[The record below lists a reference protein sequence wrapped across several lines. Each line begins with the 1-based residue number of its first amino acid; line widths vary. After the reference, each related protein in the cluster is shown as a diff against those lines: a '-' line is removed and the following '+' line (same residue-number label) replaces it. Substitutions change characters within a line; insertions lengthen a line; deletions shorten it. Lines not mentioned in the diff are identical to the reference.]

1 MKPTLKPGL
10 RHSFSYK
17 VPENKTVL
25 YTHPELPIIAQMPK
39 VFATGFMIVLME
51 WTCTQLM
58 APHLDDGE
66 GSLGTHVDISHLA
79 ATPPGMTVRVDVEV
93 VELQGRKIVFKVSA
107 HDGMDLIGEGRH
119 GRVVVAW
126 DRFNAKV
133 ADKAKA
139 AAELVS

>member
-1 MKPTLKPGL
+1 
-10 RHSFSYK
+10 
-17 VPENKTVL
+17 
-25 YTHPELPIIAQMPK
+25 
-39 VFATGFMIVLME
+39 
-51 WTCTQLM
+51 M
-58 APHLDDGE
+58 APHLDGGE

-93 VELQGRKIVFKVSA
+93 VEVQGRKIVFKVSA
-107 HDGMDLIGEGRH
+107 HDGMDLIGEGRL